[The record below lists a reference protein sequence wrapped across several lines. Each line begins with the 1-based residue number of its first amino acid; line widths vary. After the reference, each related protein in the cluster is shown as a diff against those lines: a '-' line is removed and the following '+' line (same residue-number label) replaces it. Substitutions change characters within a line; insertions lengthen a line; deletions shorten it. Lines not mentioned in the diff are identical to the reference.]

1 MALLSGPC
9 GSANSVR
16 LHFTIM
22 TKKNYVLI
30 AKIVNSGVMAYAKK
44 KQVAEKFVE
53 SLQKEN
59 PHFNKQKF
67 LKACGCEII
76 KE

>member
-1 MALLSGPC
+1 
-9 GSANSVR
+9 
-16 LHFTIM
+16 M